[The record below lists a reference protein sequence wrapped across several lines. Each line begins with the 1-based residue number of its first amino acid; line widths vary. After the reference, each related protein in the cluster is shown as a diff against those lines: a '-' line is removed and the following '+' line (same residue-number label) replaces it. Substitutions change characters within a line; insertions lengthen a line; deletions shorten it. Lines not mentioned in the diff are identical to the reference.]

1 MYSTNQEAAQLATRL
16 AFLVA
21 GFGIACWAPLIP
33 FAKQRLSIGDDVLG
47 MLILCIGVG
56 SVTAMVGTAWFS
68 AKFGSKPVIV
78 AGALGLTL
86 TLPLLPIAPSLLTLG
101 MALLVFGASLG
112 SLDVAMNVHAVEVER
127 ATGRPMMAGFH
138 ALFSIG
144 GVLGATL
151 MTSLLSMQLGTW
163 PSTVVCAV
171 LMLAATLVTW
181 PRLLQTSQ
189 PQSGPMFVMPHG
201 VVVVLAALAAV
212 TFLVEGAILDWSA
225 LLLVDGGKVGA
236 AHGGIGYMLFSIAM
250 TAGRF
255 GGDAV
260 SSRIGD
266 RATLLWGSLI
276 AIVGF
281 AVLLLAPI
289 TAIAVS
295 GFLLIGLGASNLVP
309 VIFRRAGS
317 QRAFPAE
324 LAVAAITTTGYAGIL
339 LGPAA
344 IGFAS
349 KVIGLQMAFW
359 LLAVLM
365 CLVPF
370 CANYVTNDGA

>member
-1 MYSTNQEAAQLATRL
+1 MYSTNQKAAQLATRL

-33 FAKQRLSIGDDVLG
+33 FAKERLTIGDDVLG

-56 SVTAMVGTAWFS
+56 SVAAMVVTAWFS
-68 AKFGSKPVIV
+68 ARFGSKPVIV
-78 AGALGLTL
+78 AGALGLTF
-86 TLPLLPIAPSLLTLG
+86 TLPFLAVAPTQLTLG
-101 MALLVFGASLG
+101 LALLVFGGSLG

-127 ATGRPMMAGFH
+127 TAGRPMMAGFH
-138 ALFSIG
+138 ALFSVG
-144 GVLGATL
+144 GFLGASL

-163 PSTVVCAV
+163 PSTIVCAF
-171 LMLAATLVTW
+171 LMLAATLMTW
-181 PRLLQTSQ
+181 PRLMQAAQ
-189 PQSGPMFVMPHG
+189 AKGGPMFVMPHG
-201 VVVVLAALAAV
+201 VVVVLAALAAI

-236 AHGGIGYMLFSIAM
+236 AHGGVGYMLFSVAM

-266 RATLLWGSLI
+266 RATLLWGGLI

-281 AVLLLAPI
+281 AVLLLASV

-317 QRAFPAE
+317 QLLFPAE
-324 LAVAAITTTGYAGIL
+324 LAIAAITMTGYVGIL

-344 IGFAS
+344 IGFVS
-349 KVIGLQMAFW
+349 KVVGLPVAFW
-359 LLAVLM
+359 LLTALL
-365 CLVPF
+365 CFVPL
-370 CANYVTNDGA
+370 CAHCVTKDGP